1 MIATPAAT
9 ELDKFSSTLH
19 KHFKSDDEKLNK
31 FKQYIGREIAVT
43 FKGQPERESDFRTL
57 LREVTGYDHGERTVD
72 TIRALSAGQKAS
84 TKLAF
89 AIYLL
94 CKKHP
99 SYEFIAVECDKI
111 LFERKTFLT
120 ACKWEPEKHLIEPKQ
135 QSTASKIDKHLEP
148 CGEVTERRAKSPR
161 AEISEIKGQPK
172 LSLFLTKISDET
184 RFLYRSRA
192 IPFINDRQAFDQLER
207 FRKFENSFCWHLIYG
222 LGGTG
227 KSRMALEYAIE
238 RESLDGNPI
247 GFLSLDDAKGFDW
260 LNWQPSKPTFLIVDY
275 AARYADTVATIM
287 RTLSLRNDIKK
298 KARLLLLERDPT
310 GTWFDKITHRGK
322 SENVKIDETW
332 FPEDGALEPPDD
344 VWPIIEHICGDA
356 PERLPAKDNVLTELE
371 RIDHHCRPLYAAF
384 LGDAYRRGENPRNW
398 DAYALVENV
407 LQHEKRYWNQGS
419 IDHLD
424 VNLCACATTTGG
436 FPSKWVEQMSTHEMQ
451 SFWPVWSGNQTLE
464 RLASVYGDSIV
475 DDVPPLEP
483 DILGEVFVL
492 DYWKSASRF
501 ERRHLLDFA
510 TTLAPWFAEFIE
522 RMASDFPCE
531 AAFDLLR
538 KVVDLDFQEYQ
549 NSKPELIFNIVT
561 ALAKHH
567 PEYAME
573 CFWFFKRMQP
583 NENALYV
590 AECIIDGGLNLI
602 VGVHELDLKDA
613 LEIYEFQKSFVSKLP
628 ASLEI
633 DRAQCEL
640 ASSLIAI
647 YPLED
652 PSLFR
657 PVLADT
663 FKSMRRNQSDQEIRG
678 NTCIAISNFVNL
690 LEFEHI
696 GHASYLLH
704 LFRRE
709 APSSSIEDS
718 HGAWLLILYHMF
730 LLFLVEHG
738 GVDDTTDQGFKSAF
752 GKLAEQAPEA
762 ERFKDEILKRF
773 QEDLKE

>member
-1 MIATPAAT
+1 MPDEFKDFVIKWGGQDRGLRRAIGQACRSYMASRENFPNSILRDKNNAPDKYEHLAKKIDQHIGVMPRLVVGAKNHLSLETVNNWVRNDDA
-9 ELDKFSSTLH
+9 ELAKPPGLDRERMALKVLFYFKNYH
-19 KHFKSDDEKLNK
+19 KDSHGNLDD
-31 FKQYIGREIAVT
+31 QYY
-43 FKGQPERESDFRTL
+43 
-57 LREVTGYDHGERTVD
+57 REV
-72 TIRALSAGQKAS
+72 
-84 TKLAF
+84 
-89 AIYLL
+89 
-94 CKKHP
+94 
-99 SYEFIAVECDKI
+99 VEKY
-111 LFERKTFLT
+111 
-120 ACKWEPEKHLIEPKQ
+120 
-135 QSTASKIDKHLEP
+135 LEP
-148 CGEVTERRAKSPR
+148 PGKVPERRAKSLS
-161 AEISEIKGQPK
+161 AKTLEINDQPK
-172 LSLFLTKISDET
+172 LSLWLTRISDET

-192 IPFINDRQAFDQLER
+192 IPFINDRQTFDQLER
-207 FRKFENSFCWHLIYG
+207 FRKCENNFCWHLIYG

-247 GFLSLDDAKGFDW
+247 GFLSLHEAKSFDW
-260 LNWQPSKPTFLIVDY
+260 LNWQPSKPTFMIVDY
-275 AARYADTVATIM
+275 AARHADTVATIM
-287 RTLSLRNDIKK
+287 RALSLRNDIKK
-298 KARLLLLERDPT
+298 MVRLLLLERDLT
-310 GTWFDKITHRGK
+310 GTWFDNITHRGK
-322 SENVKIDETW
+322 SESVKIDEAW

-356 PERLPAKDNVLTELE
+356 TERLPTKDEALTELE
-371 RIDHHCRPLYAAF
+371 RIDHHRRPLYAAF

-407 LQHEKRYWNQGS
+407 LQHEKRYWDQGD

-451 SFWPVWSGNQTLE
+451 GFWPVWSGNQTLE
-464 RLASVYGDSIV
+464 RLGSVYGDSIV

-510 TTLAPWFAEFIE
+510 TTMAPWFAEFIE

-549 NSKPELIFNIVT
+549 NSKPELFFNIVT

-583 NENALYV
+583 DENTPYV
-590 AECIIDGGLNLI
+590 AECVIDGGLNLI
-602 VGVHELDLKDA
+602 VGVQDLDLKGA
-613 LEIYEFQKSFVSKLP
+613 LEIYEFQKSFVSKLS
-628 ASLEI
+628 ASPEL

-640 ASSLIAI
+640 ALSLIAK

-652 PSLFR
+652 PSSFR

-663 FKSMRRNQSDQEIRG
+663 FRFMRRNPEEQEIRG

-696 GHASYLLH
+696 DHASYLLH

-709 APSSSIEDS
+709 APSSNNADS
-718 HGAWLLILYHMF
+718 HGAWLFILYHMF
-730 LLFLVEHG
+730 LLFLVVHG
-738 GVDDTTDQGFKSAF
+738 GIDDTTDQGFEAAF
-752 GKLAEQAPEA
+752 GRLAGQAPEA
-762 ERFKDEILKRF
+762 EQFKDEILKLF